1 MKKLTK
7 KKKHDIWMGYLFTSP
22 WILGFL
28 FFIVFPL
35 VTSLYLSFTR
45 YDILSAPRWIGLQN
59 WVRMFTQDP
68 RFWNATKAT
77 FKYVIFEVPLRLLF
91 AFIVALIFSQRES
104 KILNLYRA
112 IYYIPSLIGGS
123 VAIAVVWRQIWGY
136 PDGIVNAILSI
147 LGLRGI
153 NWLGDTRTAIWTLIL
168 LAVWQFGS
176 PMLIFLAALKQV
188 PTELYEAATIDGA
201 NFWGRL
207 FKITIP
213 MVTPVILFNLINQMI
228 HAFMAF
234 TQSYIITQ
242 GGPLDSTLF
251 YAVYMYRK
259 AFNDFEMGYASALAW
274 FMLAL
279 VGIFTVIIFKTSNR
293 WVYYEAE
300 EGV

>member
-1 MKKLTK
+1 MKKLTRK
-7 KKKHDIWMGYLFTSP
+7 RKHDLLMGYIFVSP
-22 WILGFL
+22 WIIGFL
-28 FFIVFPL
+28 AFIVFPL
-35 VTSLYLSFTR
+35 ITSLYLSFTS
-45 YDILSAPRWIGLQN
+45 YDILSSPRIVGFANWI
-59 WVRMFTQDP
+59 RMFTQDQ

-77 FKYVIFEVPLRLLF
+77 FKFVIFEVPLRLIF
-91 AFIVALIFSQRES
+91 AFLVALIFSLRES
-104 KILNLYRA
+104 KLLNLYRA

-123 VAIAVVWRQIWGY
+123 VAIAVVWRQVWGV
-136 PDGIVNAILSI
+136 DGIINALLSI
-147 LGLRGI
+147 FGI
-153 NWLGDTRTAIWTLIL
+153 KGMNWLGDPRTAIWTLIL

-188 PTELYEAATIDGA
+188 PRELYEAAYIDGA
-201 NFWGRL
+201 GFWKRL
-207 FKITIP
+207 ATITLP
-213 MVTPVILFNLINQMI
+213 MITPVILFNLINQMI
-228 HAFMAF
+228 HGFMAF

-259 AFNDFEMGYASALAW
+259 GFNDFEMGYASALAW

-279 VGIFTVIIFKTSNR
+279 VGILTIIIFKTSRR

>member
-1 MKKLTK
+1 MKRLNKRRRHDLLT
-7 KKKHDIWMGYLFTSP
+7 GYLFVSP
-22 WILGFL
+22 WIVGFL
-28 FFIVFPL
+28 AFVIFPL
-35 VTSLYLSFTR
+35 LLSLYLSFTK
-45 YDILSAPRWIGLQN
+45 YDLLSPPRWIGLGN
-59 WVRMFTQDP
+59 WIRMFTDDP

-91 AFIVALIFSQRES
+91 AFIVALIFSGRES
-104 KILNLYRA
+104 KVLNIYRT

-136 PDGIVNAILSI
+136 DGIINAFLSL
-147 LGLRGI
+147 LGLRGV
-153 NWLGDTRTAIWTLIL
+153 NWLGDTSTAIWTLIF

-188 PTELYEAATIDGA
+188 PTELYEAALIDGA
-201 NFWGRL
+201 SFWKRL
-207 FKITIP
+207 YSITIP
-213 MVTPVILFNLINQMI
+213 MITPVILFNLIDQMI
-228 HAFMAF
+228 HSFMAF

-259 AFNDFEMGYASALAW
+259 GFNDFEMGYASALAW

-279 VGIFTVIIFKTSNR
+279 VGVLTIIIFRTSNR

>member
-1 MKKLTK
+1 MKKITK
-7 KKKHDIWMGYLFTSP
+7 KKKHDLLMGYLFVSP
-22 WILGFL
+22 WLIGFIA
-28 FFIVFPL
+28 FIIFPL

-45 YDILSAPRWIGLQN
+45 YDILTPPRWIGLQN
-59 WVRMFTQDP
+59 WIRMFTQDP

-77 FKYVIFEVPLRLLF
+77 FKYVLFEVPLRLTF
-91 AFIVALIFSQRES
+91 AFIVALIFSMKES

-136 PDGIVNAILSI
+136 DGIINALLSI
-147 LGLRGI
+147 FGIHGI

-168 LAVWQFGS
+168 LSVWQFGS

-201 NFWGRL
+201 SFWKRL
-207 FKITIP
+207 TSITLP
-213 MVTPVILFNLINQMI
+213 MITPVILFNLINQMI
-228 HAFMAF
+228 HGFLAF

-279 VGIFTVIIFKTSNR
+279 VGLFTIIIFKTSNR

>member
-1 MKKLTK
+1 MKKITK
-7 KKKHDIWMGYLFTSP
+7 KKKHDLLMGYLFVSP
-22 WILGFL
+22 WLIGFIA
-28 FFIVFPL
+28 FIIFPL

-45 YDILSAPRWIGLQN
+45 YDILTPPRWIGLQN
-59 WVRMFTQDP
+59 WIRMFTQDP

-77 FKYVIFEVPLRLLF
+77 FKYVLFEVPLRLTF
-91 AFIVALIFSQRES
+91 AFIVALIFSMKES

-136 PDGIVNAILSI
+136 DGIINALLSI
-147 LGLRGI
+147 FGIHGI

-201 NFWGRL
+201 SFWKRL
-207 FKITIP
+207 TSITLP
-213 MVTPVILFNLINQMI
+213 MITPVILFNLINQMI
-228 HAFMAF
+228 HGFMAF

-279 VGIFTVIIFKTSNR
+279 VGLFTIIIFKTSNR

>member
-1 MKKLTK
+1 MKRLNKR
-7 KKKHDIWMGYLFTSP
+7 KKHDLLMGYLFVSP
-22 WILGFL
+22 WIVGF
-28 FFIVFPL
+28 FAFIVFPL
-35 VTSLYLSFTR
+35 LLSLYLSFTS
-45 YDILSAPRWIGLQN
+45 YDLLSPPRWIGFEN
-59 WVRMFTQDP
+59 WVRMFTKDP

-91 AFIVALIFSQRES
+91 AFIVALIFSARES
-104 KILNLYRA
+104 KVLNIYRT

-136 PDGIVNAILSI
+136 DGIVNAFLS
-147 LGLRGI
+147 LFGI
-153 NWLGDTRTAIWTLIL
+153 QGMNWLGDTRTAIWTLII
-168 LAVWQFGS
+168 LAIWQFGS

-188 PTELYEAATIDGA
+188 PTELYEAALIDGA
-201 NFWGRL
+201 SFWKRL
-207 FKITIP
+207 FSITIP
-213 MVTPVILFNLINQMI
+213 MTTPVILFNLINQMI
-228 HAFMAF
+228 QSFMAF

-259 AFNDFEMGYASALAW
+259 GFNDFEMGYASALAW

-279 VGIFTVIIFKTSNR
+279 VGVLTIIIFRTSNK

>member
-1 MKKLTK
+1 MKRLTK
-7 KKKHDIWMGYLFTSP
+7 KRKHDLIMGYIFVSP
-22 WILGFL
+22 WIIGF
-28 FFIVFPL
+28 FAFIIFPL
-35 VTSLYLSFTR
+35 ITSLYLSFTR
-45 YDILSAPRWIGLQN
+45 YDILSSPKLIGFAN
-59 WVRMFTQDP
+59 WVRMFTQDQ

-77 FKYVIFEVPLRLLF
+77 FKYVTFEVPLRLVF
-91 AFIVALIFSQRES
+91 AFLVALIFSLRES

-123 VAIAVVWRQIWGY
+123 VAIAVVWRQVWGI
-136 PDGIVNAILSI
+136 DGIINALLSI
-147 LGLRGI
+147 FGI
-153 NWLGDTRTAIWTLIL
+153 KGMNWLGDPRTAIWTLIL

-188 PTELYEAATIDGA
+188 PRELYEAAYIDGA
-201 NFWGRL
+201 GFWKRL
-207 FKITIP
+207 STITLP
-213 MVTPVILFNLINQMI
+213 MITPVILFNLINQMI
-228 HAFMAF
+228 HGFMAF

-259 AFNDFEMGYASALAW
+259 GFNDFEMGYASTLAW
-274 FMLAL
+274 FMLAI
-279 VGIFTVIIFKTSNR
+279 VGILTILIFKTSRR

>member
-7 KKKHDIWMGYLFTSP
+7 KRRHDIFMGYLFTSP

-35 VTSLYLSFTR
+35 ITSFYLSFTR
-45 YDILSAPRWIGLQN
+45 YDILSAPRWIGLGN

-68 RFWNATKAT
+68 RFWSATEAT

-104 KILNLYRA
+104 KVLNLYRA

-136 PDGIVNAILSI
+136 PDGIVNAILSV
-147 LGLRGI
+147 LGVKGM

-168 LAVWQFGS
+168 LAIWQFGS

-259 AFNDFEMGYASALAW
+259 AFDDFEMGYASALAW

-279 VGIFTVIIFKTSNR
+279 VGVFTIIIFKTSNR

>member
-1 MKKLTK
+1 MKRLTK
-7 KKKHDIWMGYLFTSP
+7 KRKHDLIMGYIFVSP
-22 WILGFL
+22 WIIGF
-28 FFIVFPL
+28 FAFIIFPL
-35 VTSLYLSFTR
+35 ITSLYLSFTR
-45 YDILSAPRWIGLQN
+45 YDILSSPKLIGFAN
-59 WVRMFTQDP
+59 WVRMFTQDQ

-77 FKYVIFEVPLRLLF
+77 FKYVTFEVPLRLVF
-91 AFIVALIFSQRES
+91 AFLVALIFSLRES

-123 VAIAVVWRQIWGY
+123 VAIAVVWRQVWGI
-136 PDGIVNAILSI
+136 DGIINALLSI
-147 LGLRGI
+147 FGI
-153 NWLGDTRTAIWTLIL
+153 KGMNWLGDPRTAIWTLIL

-188 PTELYEAATIDGA
+188 PKELYEAAYIDGA
-201 NFWGRL
+201 GFWKRL
-207 FKITIP
+207 STITLP
-213 MVTPVILFNLINQMI
+213 MITPVILFNLINQMI
-228 HAFMAF
+228 HGFMAF

-259 AFNDFEMGYASALAW
+259 GFNDFEMGYASTLAW
-274 FMLAL
+274 FMLAI
-279 VGIFTVIIFKTSNR
+279 VGILTILIFKTSRR

>member
-7 KKKHDIWMGYLFTSP
+7 KKKHDLLMGYIFVSP
-22 WILGFL
+22 WLIGFIA
-28 FFIVFPL
+28 FIIFPL

-45 YDILSAPRWIGLQN
+45 YDILTSPRWIGFQN
-59 WVRMFTQDP
+59 WIRMFTQDP
-68 RFWNATKAT
+68 RFWSATKAT
-77 FKYVIFEVPLRLLF
+77 FKYVLFEVPLRLIF
-91 AFIVALIFSQRES
+91 AFIVALIFSMKES

-136 PDGIVNAILSI
+136 DGIVNAFLSI
-147 LGLRGI
+147 FGIHGI
-153 NWLGDTRTAIWTLIL
+153 NWLGDIRTAIWTLIL

-201 NFWGRL
+201 SFWKRL
-207 FKITIP
+207 TSITLP
-213 MVTPVILFNLINQMI
+213 MITPVILFNLINQMI
-228 HAFMAF
+228 HGFMAF

-279 VGIFTVIIFKTSNR
+279 VGLFTIIIFKTSNR

>member
-7 KKKHDIWMGYLFTSP
+7 KRKHDIFMGYLFTSP

-35 VTSLYLSFTR
+35 ITSFYLSFTR

-59 WVRMFTQDP
+59 WIRMFTQDP

-147 LGLRGI
+147 LGLKGM

-274 FMLAL
+274 FMLTL
-279 VGIFTVIIFKTSNR
+279 VGIFTIIIFKTSNR

>member
-7 KKKHDIWMGYLFTSP
+7 KKKHDIFMGYLFTSP

-104 KILNLYRA
+104 KVLNLYRA

-147 LGLRGI
+147 FGLRGI

-168 LAVWQFGS
+168 LAAWQFGS

>member
-1 MKKLTK
+1 MKRLNKR
-7 KKKHDIWMGYLFTSP
+7 KKHDLLMGYLFVSP
-22 WILGFL
+22 WIVGF
-28 FFIVFPL
+28 FAFIVFPL
-35 VTSLYLSFTR
+35 LLSLYLSFTS
-45 YDILSAPRWIGLQN
+45 YDLLSPPRWIGFEN
-59 WVRMFTQDP
+59 WVRMFTKDP

-91 AFIVALIFSQRES
+91 AFIVALIFSARES
-104 KILNLYRA
+104 KVLNIYRT

-136 PDGIVNAILSI
+136 DGIVNAFLS
-147 LGLRGI
+147 LFGI
-153 NWLGDTRTAIWTLIL
+153 QGMNWLGDTRTAIWTLII
-168 LAVWQFGS
+168 LAIWQFGS

-188 PTELYEAATIDGA
+188 PTELYEAALIDGA
-201 NFWGRL
+201 SFWKRL
-207 FKITIP
+207 FSITIP
-213 MVTPVILFNLINQMI
+213 MTTPVILFNLINQMI
-228 HAFMAF
+228 QSFMAF

-259 AFNDFEMGYASALAW
+259 GFNDFEMGYASALAW

-279 VGIFTVIIFKTSNR
+279 VGVLTIIIFRTSNR

>member
-7 KKKHDIWMGYLFTSP
+7 RRKHDIFMGYLFTSP

-35 VTSLYLSFTR
+35 ITSFYLSFTR

-59 WVRMFTQDP
+59 WIRMFTQDP

-147 LGLRGI
+147 LGLKGM

-274 FMLAL
+274 FMLTL
-279 VGIFTVIIFKTSNR
+279 VGIFTIIIFKTSNR

>member
-7 KKKHDIWMGYLFTSP
+7 KKKHDIFMGYLFTSP

>member
-1 MKKLTK
+1 MKNISK
-7 KKKHDIWMGYLFTSP
+7 KKKHDLLMGYLFVSP
-22 WILGFL
+22 WLIGFIA
-28 FFIVFPL
+28 FIIFPL

-45 YDILSAPRWIGLQN
+45 YDILTPPRWIGLQN
-59 WVRMFTQDP
+59 WIRMFTQDP

-77 FKYVIFEVPLRLLF
+77 FKYVLFEVPLRLTF
-91 AFIVALIFSQRES
+91 AFIVALIFSMKES
-104 KILNLYRA
+104 KVLNLYRA

-136 PDGIVNAILSI
+136 DGIINALLSI
-147 LGLRGI
+147 FGINGI

-168 LAVWQFGS
+168 LSVWQFGS

-201 NFWGRL
+201 SFWKRL
-207 FKITIP
+207 TSITLP
-213 MVTPVILFNLINQMI
+213 MITPVILFNLINQMI
-228 HAFMAF
+228 HGFMAF

-279 VGIFTVIIFKTSNR
+279 VGLFTIIIFKTSNR

>member
-1 MKKLTK
+1 MKKITK
-7 KKKHDIWMGYLFTSP
+7 KKKHDLLMGYLFVSP
-22 WILGFL
+22 WLIGFIA
-28 FFIVFPL
+28 FIIFPL

-45 YDILSAPRWIGLQN
+45 YDILTPPRWIGLQN
-59 WVRMFTQDP
+59 WIRMFTQDP

-77 FKYVIFEVPLRLLF
+77 FKYVLFEVPLRLTF
-91 AFIVALIFSQRES
+91 AFIVALIFSMKES

-136 PDGIVNAILSI
+136 DGIINALLSI
-147 LGLRGI
+147 FGIHGI

-168 LAVWQFGS
+168 LSVWQFGS

-201 NFWGRL
+201 SFWKRL
-207 FKITIP
+207 TSITLP
-213 MVTPVILFNLINQMI
+213 MITPVILFNLINQMI
-228 HAFMAF
+228 HGFMAF

-279 VGIFTVIIFKTSNR
+279 VGLFTIIIFKTSNR

>member
-1 MKKLTK
+1 MKNISK
-7 KKKHDIWMGYLFTSP
+7 KKKHDLLMGYFFVSP
-22 WILGFL
+22 WLIGFIA
-28 FFIVFPL
+28 FIIFPL

-45 YDILSAPRWIGLQN
+45 YDILTPPRWIGLQN
-59 WVRMFTQDP
+59 WIRMFTQDP

-77 FKYVIFEVPLRLLF
+77 FKYVLFEVPLRLTF
-91 AFIVALIFSQRES
+91 AFIVALIFSMKES
-104 KILNLYRA
+104 KVLNLYRA

-136 PDGIVNAILSI
+136 DGIINALLSI
-147 LGLRGI
+147 FGIHGI

-168 LAVWQFGS
+168 LSVWQFGS

-201 NFWGRL
+201 SFWKRL
-207 FKITIP
+207 TSITLP
-213 MVTPVILFNLINQMI
+213 MITPVILFNLINQMI
-228 HAFMAF
+228 HGFMAF

-279 VGIFTVIIFKTSNR
+279 VGLFTIIIFKTSNR

>member
-91 AFIVALIFSQRES
+91 ALIVALIFSQRES

>member
-1 MKKLTK
+1 
-7 KKKHDIWMGYLFTSP
+7 
-22 WILGFL
+22 
-28 FFIVFPL
+28 
-35 VTSLYLSFTR
+35 
-45 YDILSAPRWIGLQN
+45 
-59 WVRMFTQDP
+59 MFTQDP

-147 LGLRGI
+147 LGLKGM

-274 FMLAL
+274 FMLTL
-279 VGIFTVIIFKTSNR
+279 VGIFTIIIFKTSNR